1 MRRAF
6 SLSNETFSALLARQT
21 IGSEE
26 NHGQN
31 EGGAAVAAL
40 DRACGLGRADAN
52 PKHQSSLKWK
62 LGEIRKQLSSDKGW
76 RFQWWLQPVDR
87 REDAEVALELTEY
100 ERKMLGHGYMDNLFL
115 RGTITRLPTGRPSPI
130 EARSLE
136 KNDAEVEERLLN
148 AVIDA
153 IEPWVEKSRLKQKV
167 R

>member
-1 MRRAF
+1 MVRMKV
-6 SLSNETFSALLARQT
+6 ALLSLLSIAPVAWAAKPIVMVPEPKVRIYVT
-21 IGSEE
+21 I
-26 NHGQN
+26 
-31 EGGAAVAAL
+31 A
-40 DRACGLGRADAN
+40 ADAN